1 MLLDYVLV
9 SSGEEKPLDLKLPL
23 PVKLASVKTL
33 EGEPVSITG
42 GNSVKMVLAPYGFA
56 FFSAVR

>member
-1 MLLDYVLV
+1 MGFRLFSSVLLDYVLV

-33 EGEPVSITG
+33 DGEPVSITG
-42 GNSVKMVLAPYGFA
+42 G
-56 FFSAVR
+56 

>member
-1 MLLDYVLV
+1 MLV
-9 SSGEEKPLDLKLPL
+9 SSGEDKPLDLNLPL

-33 EGEPVSITG
+33 DGEPVSITG
-42 GNSVKMVLAPYGFA
+42 DNSVKMDLDPYGFA